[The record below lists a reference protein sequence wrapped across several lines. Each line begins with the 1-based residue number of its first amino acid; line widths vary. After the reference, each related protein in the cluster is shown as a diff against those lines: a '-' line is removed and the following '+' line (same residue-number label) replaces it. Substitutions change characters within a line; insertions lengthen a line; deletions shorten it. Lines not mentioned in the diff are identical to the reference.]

1 MTVFRFKQFEV
12 KQTDS
17 AMKVGTDSVLL
28 GSLVKAH
35 YPKRILDMGT
45 GTGLLALMMAQ
56 RFNEA
61 LIDAVEIE
69 EKAFA
74 EATFNATQTVFAN
87 RIKLVH
93 QSVQEFAQTTNE
105 TYDLIVSNPPYYEV
119 ENSFGIEAKSR
130 SHARHTTSLS
140 FDELL
145 QSILKLLSENGSCWM
160 ILPVMEAERVIRKA
174 EQSGLYCSH
183 QISVYPN
190 PSKAFNRIIFCLTK
204 SISEPIRETFMI
216 KNEQGVYTD
225 SYREVT
231 WPFLLWNK

>member
-1 MTVFRFKQFEV
+1 MTVFRFKQFAV

-28 GSLVKAH
+28 GSLVKAK

-74 EATFNATQTVFAN
+74 EATYNATQSVFAN
-87 RIKLVH
+87 RIKVVH
-93 QSVQEFAQTTNE
+93 QSVQEFAHTRDE
-105 TYDLIVSNPPYYEV
+105 KYDLIVSNPPYYEA

-130 SHARHTTSLS
+130 SHARHTTTLS

-145 QSILKLLSENGSCWM
+145 QAILKLLSENGSCWM
-160 ILPVMEAERVIRKA
+160 ILPKPQAERIITKA
-174 EQSGLYCSH
+174 VALGLMCCH
-183 QISVYPN
+183 EIHVFPTRTK
-190 PSKAFNRIIFCLTK
+190 PHNRIIFCLTRTH
-204 SISEPIRETFMI
+204 SEKITQSFYI
-216 KNEQGVYTD
+216 KGEHLQYSQ
-225 SYREVT
+225 SYKEVT
-231 WPFLLWNK
+231 LPFLLWNE

>member
-1 MTVFRFKQFEV
+1 MTVFRFKQFAV

-28 GSLVKAH
+28 GSLVKAK

-45 GTGLLALMMAQ
+45 GTALLALMMAQ

-74 EATFNATQTVFAN
+74 EATYNATQSVFAN
-87 RIKLVH
+87 RIKVVH
-93 QSVQEFAQTTNE
+93 QSVQEFAQTTDE
-105 TYDLIVSNPPYYEV
+105 KYDLIVSNPPYYEA
-119 ENSFGIEAKSR
+119 ENSFGIQVQNR
-130 SHARHTTSLS
+130 SHARHTVSLS
-140 FDELL
+140 FDALL
-145 QSILKLLSENGSCWM
+145 ESISKLLSEKGMCWM
-160 ILPVMEAERVIRKA
+160 VLPTMEAERVMAKVA
-174 EQSGLYCSH
+174 QSGLYCTH
-183 QISVYPN
+183 QIAVHPN

-204 SISEPIRETFMI
+204 TGSDPIRETFMI